1 LIAPQH
7 KEKGALIN
15 EKWKHVA
22 PLSVLVALLLL
33 KWRRTVIHKLLKT
46 ENVLI

>member
-33 KWRRTVIHKLLKT
+33 KWRTVIHKLLRTK
-46 ENVLI
+46 NVLI